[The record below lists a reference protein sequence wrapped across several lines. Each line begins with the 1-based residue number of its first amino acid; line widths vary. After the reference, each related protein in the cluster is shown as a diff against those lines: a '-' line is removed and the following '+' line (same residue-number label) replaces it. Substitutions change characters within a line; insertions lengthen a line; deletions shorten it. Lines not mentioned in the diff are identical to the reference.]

1 MAAIQ
6 LRKAT
11 KRFGSAV
18 VLRSIDLDVP
28 PGKFTVL
35 LGPSGCGKS
44 TLLRMIAGLEDVSSG
59 DIAIDDQVVND
70 LGPKERGAAMV
81 FQNYALYP
89 HKTVFENIA
98 FPLRMEGIRSPDID
112 QRVRETA
119 RQLHIEELLQ
129 RYPRDLSG
137 GQRQRVA
144 MGRAI
149 IRKPKFF
156 LFDEPLSNLDAELRV
171 TLRLEIARLQR
182 QLAATMIFV
191 THDQVEAMTLA
202 DTLVV
207 MHSGVIQQI
216 GSPLEVYRAP
226 ANRFVAGFVGSPAM
240 NFFEVISHAVVEGG
254 TQLTLKGGV
263 SLRIPN
269 RLPDQPATVGIR
281 PEHVELDPI
290 HADNLI
296 VAAPGDFQMVGVEHL
311 GDRSFTHVELA
322 LGEFTFVTSAGHSIG
337 ENEQIRVRFPPE
349 SLHVFGKDGRSIAS
363 AARFSNS
370 P

>member
-1 MAAIQ
+1 MTAIK
-6 LRKAT
+6 LRGAT
-11 KRFGSAV
+11 KSFGSTV
-18 VLRSIDLDVP
+18 VLRSIDLDIAA
-28 PGKFTVL
+28 GKFTVL

-44 TLLRMIAGLEDVSSG
+44 TLLRLIAGLEDLSAGS
-59 DIAIDDQVVND
+59 IKIDNKEVDD

-98 FPLRMEGIRSPDID
+98 FPLRMEGIPITEID
-112 QRVRETA
+112 LRVRETA
-119 RQLHIEELLQ
+119 KQLHIEELLQ

-182 QLAATMIFV
+182 KLAATMIFV

-207 MHSGVIQQI
+207 MHGGVIQQI
-216 GSPLEVYRAP
+216 GSPVAVYRAP
-226 ANRFVAGFVGSPAM
+226 VNRFVAGFVGSPAM
-240 NFFEVISHAVVEGG
+240 NFFTVTAHQVVDGG
-254 TQLTLKGGV
+254 TLINLNGGV
-263 SLRIPN
+263 SLR
-269 RLPDQPATVGIR
+269 LPFMLVDQPATLGIR
-281 PEHVELDPI
+281 PEHVEFDPGK
-290 HADNLI
+290 ADNLI
-296 VAAPGDFQMVGVEHL
+296 YADPSAFEILGMEHL
-311 GDRSFTHVELA
+311 GDRSFAHVELA
-322 LGEFTFVTSAGHSIG
+322 LGEITFVTPTEHSISPK
-337 ENEQIRVRFPPE
+337 EQLRLRLPPE
-349 SLHVFGKDGRSIAS
+349 SLHVFGRDGRSLAI
-363 AARFSNS
+363 NGGT
-370 P
+370 